1 MIVRIAL
8 LLVSIPLLVHGAD
21 GLYHGL
27 RSRTQ
32 AAVPCETFAHDR
44 PSSRW
49 VRITGCDVDY
59 LRAGVR
65 ESGGRV
71 TEFFLPLTPPL
82 APANQPVSLVVSTKE
97 ASVLALAEEAL
108 SGRAATNQ
116 DDFLVAMLQ
125 VVTAMG
131 AAREVEGMT
140 RSPLEMLRSRG
151 ALDAIAAPRADDIV
165 VLDLYR
171 RPNLL
176 LPAIELVL
184 ATIILVFLL
193 GLSLKWRRRS
203 AASADLEAAADTAA
217 PPAISAARTQAT
229 PEFRR
234 LMLVNLPPHAPPSA
248 LEQATPL
255 GSQASVR
262 AALGQVLPGITFND
276 HGLGHFNRA
285 DHTILMD
292 LGSDPQVYT
301 ATVDVTGEAAP
312 EALRRLITE
321 TGWRAYAPRLG
332 RFITAADL
340 KS

>member
-1 MIVRIAL
+1 M
-8 LLVSIPLLVHGAD
+8 
-21 GLYHGL
+21 
-27 RSRTQ
+27 
-32 AAVPCETFAHDR
+32 
-44 PSSRW
+44 
-49 VRITGCDVDY
+49 
-59 LRAGVR
+59 
-65 ESGGRV
+65 
-71 TEFFLPLTPPL
+71 
-82 APANQPVSLVVSTKE
+82 VSTKE
-97 ASVLALAEEAL
+97 PSVLALAEEAM

-151 ALDAIAAPRADDIV
+151 ALAAIDAPLADDIV

-184 ATIILVFLL
+184 AMLIFTVLM
-193 GLSLKWRRRS
+193 GLSLRWRRKS
-203 AASADLEAAADTAA
+203 PMPGADVRTTADAAAAA
-217 PPAISAARTQAT
+217 RISAARAQPT

-234 LMLVNLPPHAPPSA
+234 LMLVNLPPHAPASA

-276 HGLGHFNRA
+276 HGLGQFNRA

-292 LGSDPQVYT
+292 LGNEPQVWT

-312 EALRRLITE
+312 EALKRLITA